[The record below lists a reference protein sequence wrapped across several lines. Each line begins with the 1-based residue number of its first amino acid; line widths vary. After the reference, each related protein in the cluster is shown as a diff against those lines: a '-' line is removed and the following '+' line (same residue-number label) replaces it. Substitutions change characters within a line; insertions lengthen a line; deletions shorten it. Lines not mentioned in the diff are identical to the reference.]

1 MPDFDKNL
9 QPIIKRDEMPSID
22 IKLKEPVP
30 VAPMSPVGFGGLSDL
45 SGRRTV
51 FDELND
57 ATKNSD
63 FTEKGIFITNKE
75 LSENKRYS
83 AFNPTIP
90 NYEDFAAYGQSNW
103 DRAANGVLK
112 GLNLAGT
119 TIAGGLGM
127 LLYGA
132 PKAIFGGK
140 LSYLWNNEI
149 MQGLDDWNKKV
160 DDEYLPNYYTQAE
173 KDAEWYSRT
182 NWLTTNFLFDKLIKN
197 AGFAVGAMVSG
208 NIANAGLLRAG
219 SALGRAA
226 ASGAAV
232 AESSQAFKLFTPLLR
247 NTARAF
253 SSAKNIE
260 AAAILENQV
269 SSIADITAKSSQLAN
284 IARTTTQFA
293 KVNDA
298 FRRTAISLYSSAGE
312 ASFEA
317 LQTSNEYR
325 NNLIEDFKQK
335 NGGLEPTGEDL
346 KAIDEKANEVGKTSF
361 LGNMA
366 LLSVTEFSQLPF
378 LMGSTYNSTRA
389 AANTLVG
396 RADDIVLQGSKYVA
410 KESTR
415 VGKLVDK
422 VSGVGR
428 YVFDP
433 KEAAQEV
440 GQYALQVGSQ
450 NYFNKAA
457 LSDDASIWTDGFL
470 YGLFGENQE
479 GEGVGALVSKEGMES
494 LVLGGIT
501 GGLMQAKGRY
511 KEERARTQNTARF
524 IDSLNGAPSFKE
536 AFIDKLNAA
545 NRGVVLQQQYENAV
559 ITGNRLEATDLKTDM
574 LLNYMSPRIKYGRF
588 DMVMDDINE
597 LRTMAT
603 TEEGLAALKEQGMAN
618 INDTI
623 PSYKERLDSVE
634 TVAKNTNNL
643 YEATNLRYAGVTL
656 ADGVTRKYSPYVID
670 KMVYA
675 TSKIANYDV
684 RIPQLNNKLIENG
697 IVAGDVLS
705 DVLKGKSPNRKA
717 TANVLNEI
725 NDLNVTSDIKDELK
739 IALQDMINLGER
751 RKIFMEEYEDMK
763 ANPLNYE
770 RSPEFNVGDKVEL
783 PVPVAGVQE
792 PIRKL
797 EVGKPYSLSEPF
809 VVDNDK
815 LVMAPK
821 ITVLSQT
828 LGGELEVRMPSGK
841 TQFIAPEDFDQ
852 FVLSEQENASD
863 ELNTLMDKVIDQVLG
878 TEKYADIEKPTEN
891 KLNYI
896 NSLNDPELVKDV
908 EKEFN
913 TQAGEVIAKREE
925 ERKKR
930 QELLKNKENLD
941 KQQAEIENNSGI
953 QSVDPTV
960 AEAERVPEGKLKDA
974 RILFISGTS
983 ESEVEGV
990 AVPVHVQSSREFLNN
1005 AKNFNNRNNLAAILV
1020 TAKNQA
1026 ALGLSGLAQISFG
1039 VDVATD
1045 INVLPGADSVDD
1057 AIVMQVFVEQ
1067 ENGKMFFVNKNGERI
1082 GEVGKP
1088 VDIQQVVFQTMPTT
1102 SLTYA
1107 DGNARYRKDQEA
1119 LATAQSKAWRTKR
1132 AELLDNPAFPIKAY
1146 RFNISR
1152 GIPIENITGNIR
1164 ERNQVGDV
1172 LIPENRIAT
1181 EQGLLQ
1187 ISEGSVT
1194 HQGQNIKFPKG
1205 LTILQYGDTLSILS
1219 NSKLGD
1225 KKAKALYQ
1233 VIKAM
1238 AEKYQKTGKLDRAYV
1253 DYVQNLL
1260 YWKKSATT
1268 KGNQI
1273 FMDANT
1279 VHLGGKTFDIVTL
1292 GENEK
1297 EIVDQLKETYHNINS
1312 KTLKERFYE
1321 PFVEYGVQ
1329 NGELVEREWKNYQS
1343 YLLAGKNPDGSAR
1356 NPEQNPL
1363 VTSAAKPTPQVPYSF
1378 KQKYATLIDMELPV
1392 QDAPKAAPAPAG
1404 APTVGEFVMDGTTKN
1419 TFTAFKS
1426 GPVDFTGTIDANGNV
1441 SVEVI
1446 DNDTILN
1453 AAKDANL
1460 VNNAV
1465 VPKLKEA
1472 NLFDPSAD
1480 DIELVRTYVA
1490 NILALELKKLQAP
1503 KEEAAP
1509 VATEA
1514 KADIERSG
1522 NKDIVKGSRLDE
1534 IRKIYAGNK
1543 SYINIKAT
1551 NQEVADNLKS
1561 GNITAEELF
1570 SVRNSFGGELYKWFE
1585 KGFIGLTGKT
1595 YAEYDAEL
1603 IALEGAKPTGEKYDV
1618 NNTSEPEDEYR
1629 RIGKAEAGEERLT
1642 DAEIELFK
1650 QWATENVP
1658 GLPFEVLDNIVNT
1671 HDNEK
1676 AWGVFENGVAKFYKG
1691 AIRGTEYHE
1700 AFEGIW
1706 KAFLTEDQRNAIL
1719 ADERAKGGTFTD
1731 RATRKKLEYATAT
1744 DKQIK
1749 ERIADDFAD
1758 FRVGK
1763 LPARNLGEKVLK
1775 LFREIIQFF
1784 KSFVQKPSMKEG
1796 LFKAIDAGKFK
1807 EARVPE
1813 VVRAEAP
1820 EYKRIPRLTETE
1832 AYKFV
1837 QDMTARASFFIFG
1850 DSKKSLYDINTLT
1863 SKEIF
1868 DRIEQAYIKENKR
1881 QELGD
1886 DAWKALVK
1894 RTKENLRTLGVN
1906 FSEEER
1912 TSVND
1917 ENTSRADYA
1926 PEPFS
1931 VDWKKNSPFP
1941 VKFLGATLPEV
1952 EPTNQSDSSYLLLPK
1967 RVISSVRGYQLVN
1980 FGKVFATLM
1989 DKLSNTTGVK
1999 SFTKKIVNLAKS
2011 DATYVRFFKNLGGVV
2026 NKEGEEIA
2034 EDNGTF
2040 RFQYFKPED
2049 WRLFVNAID
2058 VFTKQKPEAY
2068 IQYIDGGQAYTAPAN
2083 LFTAS
2088 KLVQQDWFENIK
2100 ALADNPKS
2108 AIKRDRKDKVF
2119 KVDKSVLPTAVPKTP
2134 EAMTSFLEQLGIIF
2148 PLPVYVK
2155 LNTFQQGDFGKAVS
2169 SIYTYLQDNAQV
2181 GTLTGETLGIS
2192 GPLNELSDL
2201 YVKVTNPPQENAF
2214 RGIGDKMYQSYSNSN
2229 VPSVLRNQFD
2239 DATTLEQ
2246 LKDARPELNDV
2257 FSTNSLTLKE
2267 GGQFFNEEGKRIKS
2281 LQVSYIQ
2288 GTNNLGTGK
2297 ENATT
2302 RLTLGDRYT
2311 QELNQNLKGNYYI
2324 LVPADASTEGM
2335 INLGNH
2341 ISFTD
2346 VETGRAWNKIYKI
2359 FRDYLT
2365 DEVALA
2371 LDADNRKQLL
2381 YVGNKATELRFFK
2394 EILPAD
2400 MVETIHSM
2408 VESGSTQEQIEEYI
2422 SNNIEKVNAS
2432 VKELIDSTV
2441 IGTKNILLDNNQI
2454 VRTVDSA
2461 FSYPTLEDSFAIR
2474 EGIKKFNMDEDTL
2487 NNVLTFANTNY
2498 IINNIELHKIIFGD
2512 PYQFKIEN
2520 GKLDETKRIKS
2531 FLSPRR
2537 ITVDFPEFNAS
2548 LNDLYNKVGE
2558 IALKEGDPGY
2568 HTFKDYTDTVTFRDI
2583 EFGTSTYK
2591 KVNEAD
2597 AASWIMDNTYREVKI
2612 KNGQW
2617 STEAENWHQWQMAYT
2632 RQALANK
2639 GEYAYTNGALQKAD
2653 EQLVATPEPTFV
2665 TEVLKPIVSGVKQA
2679 ENKIDNVL
2687 DKFSQMPI
2695 YLKAIEGT
2703 NLEKLYTKMWK
2714 EGIGYAVM
2722 ESGRKVGATE
2732 LNNIYTADGEFNDA
2746 PFKGVVK
2753 VAWKSYGIQVEN
2765 SFEDPKDQTRG
2776 SQLTKLASLD
2786 LFENGKAS
2794 STAKKAFDR
2803 NKEALDK
2810 LHENGYKQLLSK
2822 LGVEDL
2828 GDGYALVDPKAVQE
2842 TLEYELLRRELSE
2855 NAKDTIQLD
2864 ENGQFI
2870 IPFEASSAYQQ
2881 IKNILYSMVNK
2892 AITSPKMNGSP
2903 KVQVPSTLFEKGKRD
2918 AKGANPVL
2926 KFYTKADP
2934 YMEVMLPHWFRKKFN
2949 KKKFPTDEA
2958 ILNYLNNT
2966 EEGKSILTGVG
2977 FRIPTQSMS
2986 SIEVFRVKG
2995 FLPQS
3000 MGETIVVPSE
3010 VTAKA
3015 GSDFDIDKMNTY
3027 LKSIYID
3034 KNGDIRLV
3042 KLMGTEE
3049 STKDFYGKVFD
3060 EKLENKKVKKDDLLE
3075 LLQTRLYGLE
3085 DSKDLEGKY
3094 GELLDA
3100 LLAETEETTDLETIL
3115 VDELA
3120 KLGDKNL
3127 QAGLKERFVND
3138 MYKRALENEYYDSL
3152 INMITL
3158 PENFDRLLSPV
3169 DDGGLKKLASE
3180 LDTLRGQDETTF
3192 ANRLLSR
3199 NYMTPLRNAFV
3210 SAKRWI
3216 GIAAVNITGQSLTQK
3231 AEIYIDP
3238 ERIEGVNDFD
3248 KKILGDGKIALPHN
3262 TVTING
3268 QPRISI
3274 SGKLTA
3280 DGKQYI
3286 SDRLSGYATSFVDVA
3301 KDPYIT
3307 KIIPSDSMVGIFMF
3321 LERIGVGENT
3331 VFFLNQPIIREYIKY
3346 LDSIG
3351 TKGLFSEKNINYIK
3365 GKFGTRAAKSFDI
3378 NALKTNIQKYYTV
3391 SVSAV
3396 GITDELNQKENTEQV
3411 AIFNEF
3417 LKYAKMA
3424 EYNFK
3429 LTQATNYDTTKFRSG
3444 DSLFKKQTRTAIAKQ
3459 KNIFSSVD
3467 KILEGSFIGK
3477 QVDFLDKS
3485 MEAIGSILKLE
3496 QDEFAVITDEVLRP
3510 FSEDEYLGA
3519 EDFERIATKLKLS
3532 FLDYVIQTKAGIN
3545 SDIKE
3550 LVVNAKTSVAD
3561 QLAEAKKKF
3570 PNIKILNDLQV
3581 VSTDR
3586 VDGTKSIRLKAN
3598 SKDAYDENMYTE
3610 MMRELRDN
3618 PETRDLYY
3626 DIVMLSILQGSAQ
3639 TSISIKNI
3647 IPVED
3652 YSEIIK
3658 PIIDT
3663 LAPTVDVQ
3671 GFSKTGAF
3679 QRNNWKD
3686 EKIVPTVRPK
3696 FFKLSYIDPNTRER
3710 IEMDPMEDPD
3720 GNEIFTYTSPSFTSP
3735 ILDFLK
3741 IEPTD
3746 RKILIL
3752 SPKYNS
3758 QDVKSDFVKVPMVV
3772 TDKKTGEMVDMLSGQ
3787 TVVPST
3793 FAKRKAAG
3801 DLSLRNYFG
3810 YQKVKYVDGSPVL
3823 TAEGDYIY
3831 KLVNLYGDGQLV
3843 TEHYID
3849 PQKSVLNNGTVQVE
3863 NEIPDADII
3872 SYFAPIIEEEVTTV
3886 GQLRLKDGNLYNTAN
3901 INTELLEKIG
3911 YTPQEIGKILKSIC

>member
-9 QPIIKRDEMPSID
+9 QPIIKEDKMPSID
-22 IKLKEPVP
+22 IKIKEPVP
-30 VAPMSPVGFGGLSDL
+30 VAPISPVGFGGLSDL
-45 SGRRTV
+45 SGPRTV
-51 FDELND
+51 FDKLND

-119 TIAGGLGM
+119 TVAGGLGM

-173 KDAEWYSRT
+173 KDAAWYSPT
-182 NWLTTNFLFDKLIKN
+182 NWFTTNFLFDKLIKN
-197 AGFAVGAMVSG
+197 SGFAVGAMISG

-284 IARTTTQFA
+284 VARTTTQFA

-325 NNLIEDFKQK
+325 NNLIEDFKEK

-346 KAIDEKANEVGKTSF
+346 KAINEKANQVGKTSF

-511 KEERARTQNTARF
+511 KEEKAKAQNTARF
-524 IDSLNGAPSFKE
+524 IDELNGAPSFKE
-536 AFIDKLNAA
+536 AFTDKLNAA

-574 LLNYMSPRIKYGRF
+574 LLNYLSPRIKYGRF

-618 INDTI
+618 VNDTI
-623 PSYKERLDSVE
+623 QSYKERLNGVE
-634 TVAKNTNNL
+634 TVAKNTSNL
-643 YEATNLRYAGVTL
+643 YESTNLRYAGVTL

-697 IVAGDVLS
+697 IVVGDVLN

-821 ITVLSQT
+821 VTVLSQT

-863 ELNTLMDKVIDQVLG
+863 ELNALMDNVIDQVLAR
-878 TEKYADIEKPTEN
+878 EEYADIEKPTEN

-908 EKEFN
+908 EKEFK

-930 QELLKNKENLD
+930 QELLKNKENLE
-941 KQQAEIENNSGI
+941 KQQNEIENSSGV
-953 QSVDPTV
+953 QSVDTDV
-960 AEAERVPEGKLKDA
+960 DIVIAGTEREPEGKLKDA
-974 RILFISGTS
+974 RILFISSTP
-983 ESEVEGV
+983 EAEVEGV
-990 AVPVHVQSSREFLNN
+990 GAPVHIQNSREFLNN
-1005 AKNFNNRNNLAAILV
+1005 AKNFNNRNNLASILV

-1039 VDVATD
+1039 VNTTTD
-1045 INVLPGADSVDD
+1045 IKDLPGADSVDN
-1057 AIVMQVFVEQ
+1057 ALIMQVFVEQ
-1067 ENGKMFFVNKNGERI
+1067 ESGKTFFVNKNGERV

-1088 VDIQQVVFQTMPTT
+1088 VDVQQVVFQIMPTT
-1102 SLTYA
+1102 ALNYS
-1107 DGNARYRKDQEA
+1107 DGNRRYRKDQEA

-1152 GIPIENITGNIR
+1152 GIAIENITGNIR
-1164 ERNQVGDV
+1164 ERNQVGGV

-1219 NSKLGD
+1219 NSKLGT

-1253 DYVQNLL
+1253 DYVQNVL

-1268 KGNQI
+1268 KGNQL

-1279 VHLGGKTFDIVTL
+1279 VHLGGKAFDIVTL
-1292 GENEK
+1292 GEKEA
-1297 EIVDQLKETYHNINS
+1297 EIVDQLKDTYHNINN

-1329 NGELVEREWKNYQS
+1329 DGNLVEREWKNYQS

-1356 NPEQNPL
+1356 NAEQNPL
-1363 VTSAAKPTPQVPYSF
+1363 VTSVAKPTDQVPYSF

-1392 QDAPKAAPAPAG
+1392 QDAPVAAPAPVG
-1404 APTVGEFVMDGTTKN
+1404 APTVGDFVMDGTTKN
-1419 TFTAFKS
+1419 TFTAFKT
-1426 GPVDFTGTIDANGNV
+1426 GPVDFTGTIDANGDV

-1480 DIELVRTYVA
+1480 DVELVRTYVA

-1503 KEEAAP
+1503 TTAAVLQPDVSAVAQAQGTARTEP
-1509 VATEA
+1509 VTTAVS
-1514 KADIERSG
+1514 DI
-1522 NKDIVKGSRLDE
+1522 
-1534 IRKIYAGNK
+1534 
-1543 SYINIKAT
+1543 
-1551 NQEVADNLKS
+1551 
-1561 GNITAEELF
+1561 
-1570 SVRNSFGGELYKWFE
+1570 
-1585 KGFIGLTGKT
+1585 
-1595 YAEYDAEL
+1595 
-1603 IALEGAKPTGEKYDV
+1603 EGAKLTGEKYDV

-1658 GLPFEVLDNIVNT
+1658 GLPFDVLDNIVNT

-1700 AFEGIW
+1700 VFEGIW

-1731 RATRKKLEYATAT
+1731 RATGKKLEYATAT

-1763 LPARNLGEKVLK
+1763 LPARSLGEKVLK

-1807 EARVPE
+1807 EAKVSE
-1813 VVRAEAP
+1813 AVKAEAP
-1820 EYKRIPRLTETE
+1820 EYRRIPGITETQ
-1832 AYKFV
+1832 AYEFV
-1837 QDMTARASFFIFG
+1837 QDMTARAAQFIFG
-1850 DSKKSLYDINTLT
+1850 DSKKSLYDINALT

-1868 DRIEQAYIKENKR
+1868 DRVEKAYIKENKR

-1886 DAWKALVK
+1886 AAWSGLVK
-1894 RTKENLRTLGVN
+1894 RTKEKLRTLGIN
-1906 FSEEER
+1906 FNEEDR
-1912 TSVND
+1912 VSVND
-1917 ENTSRADYA
+1917 ENTSKTDYA

-1931 VDWKKNSPFP
+1931 TDWKKSSPFAI
-1941 VKFLGATLPEV
+1941 KFVTATLPEV
-1952 EPTNQSDSSYLLLPK
+1952 EPTNQSDSSSLSLPK
-1967 RVISSVRGYQLVN
+1967 RVLSSVKGYKLTN
-1980 FGKVFATLM
+1980 FGRVFTTLM
-1989 DKLSNTTGVK
+1989 EKLSNTTGVK
-1999 SFTKKIVNLAKS
+1999 KVTEKLVDLAKA
-2011 DATYVRFFKNLGGVV
+2011 DATFVRLFQRLGGDL
-2026 NKEGEEIA
+2026 A
-2034 EDNGTF
+2034 TGTLSF
-2040 RFQYFKPED
+2040 ENFKAED
-2049 WRLFVNAID
+2049 WRLFVNMVD

-2068 IQYIDGGQAYTAPAN
+2068 IQYISGGQAYTAPAN

-2088 KLVQQDWFENIK
+2088 KLVQEDWFENIK
-2100 ALADNPKS
+2100 ALSSNPKS
-2108 AIKRDRKDKVF
+2108 AIKRDRVKKVF

-2134 EAMTSFLEQLGIIF
+2134 EAMTNFLEQLGIIF

-2169 SIYTYLQDNAQV
+2169 SIYTYLQDNTEV

-2229 VPSVLRNQFD
+2229 VPSVLRNQFN
-2239 DATTLEQ
+2239 DANTIDQ
-2246 LKDARPELNDV
+2246 LKDVRPELNDI
-2257 FSTNSLTLKE
+2257 FSKNSLILKK
-2267 GGQFFNEEGKRIKS
+2267 GGQFFDEEGKRIKS

-2288 GTNNLGTGK
+2288 GTNNLETGK
-2297 ENATT
+2297 ETATT
-2302 RLTLGDRYT
+2302 RLTLGDRFT

-2324 LVPADASTEGM
+2324 LVPADGSTEWQM
-2335 INLGNH
+2335 NLGNQ
-2341 ISFTD
+2341 ISFSD
-2346 VETGRAWNKIYKI
+2346 IETGRAWNKIYSI
-2359 FRDYLT
+2359 FRGYLT

-2381 YVGNKATELRFFK
+2381 NMKGKATELRFFK
-2394 EILPAD
+2394 ELLPAK
-2400 MVETIHSM
+2400 MVETIHDM
-2408 VESGSTQEQIEEYI
+2408 VKDGSTQEQI
-2422 SNNIEKVNAS
+2422 
-2432 VKELIDSTV
+2432 
-2441 IGTKNILLDNNQI
+2441 
-2454 VRTVDSA
+2454 
-2461 FSYPTLEDSFAIR
+2461 
-2474 EGIKKFNMDEDTL
+2474 
-2487 NNVLTFANTNY
+2487 
-2498 IINNIELHKIIFGD
+2498 
-2512 PYQFKIEN
+2512 
-2520 GKLDETKRIKS
+2520 
-2531 FLSPRR
+2531 
-2537 ITVDFPEFNAS
+2537 
-2548 LNDLYNKVGE
+2548 
-2558 IALKEGDPGY
+2558 
-2568 HTFKDYTDTVTFRDI
+2568 
-2583 EFGTSTYK
+2583 
-2591 KVNEAD
+2591 
-2597 AASWIMDNTYREVKI
+2597 
-2612 KNGQW
+2612 
-2617 STEAENWHQWQMAYT
+2617 
-2632 RQALANK
+2632 
-2639 GEYAYTNGALQKAD
+2639 
-2653 EQLVATPEPTFV
+2653 
-2665 TEVLKPIVSGVKQA
+2665 
-2679 ENKIDNVL
+2679 
-2687 DKFSQMPI
+2687 
-2695 YLKAIEGT
+2695 
-2703 NLEKLYTKMWK
+2703 
-2714 EGIGYAVM
+2714 
-2722 ESGRKVGATE
+2722 
-2732 LNNIYTADGEFNDA
+2732 
-2746 PFKGVVK
+2746 
-2753 VAWKSYGIQVEN
+2753 
-2765 SFEDPKDQTRG
+2765 
-2776 SQLTKLASLD
+2776 
-2786 LFENGKAS
+2786 
-2794 STAKKAFDR
+2794 
-2803 NKEALDK
+2803 
-2810 LHENGYKQLLSK
+2810 
-2822 LGVEDL
+2822 
-2828 GDGYALVDPKAVQE
+2828 
-2842 TLEYELLRRELSE
+2842 
-2855 NAKDTIQLD
+2855 
-2864 ENGQFI
+2864 
-2870 IPFEASSAYQQ
+2870 
-2881 IKNILYSMVNK
+2881 
-2892 AITSPKMNGSP
+2892 
-2903 KVQVPSTLFEKGKRD
+2903 
-2918 AKGANPVL
+2918 
-2926 KFYTKADP
+2926 
-2934 YMEVMLPHWFRKKFN
+2934 
-2949 KKKFPTDEA
+2949 
-2958 ILNYLNNT
+2958 
-2966 EEGKSILTGVG
+2966 
-2977 FRIPTQSMS
+2977 
-2986 SIEVFRVKG
+2986 
-2995 FLPQS
+2995 
-3000 MGETIVVPSE
+3000 
-3010 VTAKA
+3010 
-3015 GSDFDIDKMNTY
+3015 
-3027 LKSIYID
+3027 
-3034 KNGDIRLV
+3034 
-3042 KLMGTEE
+3042 
-3049 STKDFYGKVFD
+3049 
-3060 EKLENKKVKKDDLLE
+3060 
-3075 LLQTRLYGLE
+3075 
-3085 DSKDLEGKY
+3085 
-3094 GELLDA
+3094 
-3100 LLAETEETTDLETIL
+3100 
-3115 VDELA
+3115 
-3120 KLGDKNL
+3120 
-3127 QAGLKERFVND
+3127 
-3138 MYKRALENEYYDSL
+3138 
-3152 INMITL
+3152 
-3158 PENFDRLLSPV
+3158 
-3169 DDGGLKKLASE
+3169 
-3180 LDTLRGQDETTF
+3180 
-3192 ANRLLSR
+3192 
-3199 NYMTPLRNAFV
+3199 
-3210 SAKRWI
+3210 
-3216 GIAAVNITGQSLTQK
+3216 
-3231 AEIYIDP
+3231 
-3238 ERIEGVNDFD
+3238 
-3248 KKILGDGKIALPHN
+3248 
-3262 TVTING
+3262 
-3268 QPRISI
+3268 
-3274 SGKLTA
+3274 
-3280 DGKQYI
+3280 
-3286 SDRLSGYATSFVDVA
+3286 
-3301 KDPYIT
+3301 
-3307 KIIPSDSMVGIFMF
+3307 
-3321 LERIGVGENT
+3321 
-3331 VFFLNQPIIREYIKY
+3331 
-3346 LDSIG
+3346 
-3351 TKGLFSEKNINYIK
+3351 
-3365 GKFGTRAAKSFDI
+3365 
-3378 NALKTNIQKYYTV
+3378 
-3391 SVSAV
+3391 
-3396 GITDELNQKENTEQV
+3396 
-3411 AIFNEF
+3411 
-3417 LKYAKMA
+3417 
-3424 EYNFK
+3424 
-3429 LTQATNYDTTKFRSG
+3429 
-3444 DSLFKKQTRTAIAKQ
+3444 
-3459 KNIFSSVD
+3459 
-3467 KILEGSFIGK
+3467 
-3477 QVDFLDKS
+3477 
-3485 MEAIGSILKLE
+3485 
-3496 QDEFAVITDEVLRP
+3496 
-3510 FSEDEYLGA
+3510 
-3519 EDFERIATKLKLS
+3519 
-3532 FLDYVIQTKAGIN
+3532 
-3545 SDIKE
+3545 
-3550 LVVNAKTSVAD
+3550 
-3561 QLAEAKKKF
+3561 
-3570 PNIKILNDLQV
+3570 
-3581 VSTDR
+3581 
-3586 VDGTKSIRLKAN
+3586 
-3598 SKDAYDENMYTE
+3598 
-3610 MMRELRDN
+3610 
-3618 PETRDLYY
+3618 
-3626 DIVMLSILQGSAQ
+3626 
-3639 TSISIKNI
+3639 
-3647 IPVED
+3647 
-3652 YSEIIK
+3652 
-3658 PIIDT
+3658 
-3663 LAPTVDVQ
+3663 
-3671 GFSKTGAF
+3671 
-3679 QRNNWKD
+3679 
-3686 EKIVPTVRPK
+3686 
-3696 FFKLSYIDPNTRER
+3696 
-3710 IEMDPMEDPD
+3710 
-3720 GNEIFTYTSPSFTSP
+3720 
-3735 ILDFLK
+3735 
-3741 IEPTD
+3741 
-3746 RKILIL
+3746 
-3752 SPKYNS
+3752 
-3758 QDVKSDFVKVPMVV
+3758 
-3772 TDKKTGEMVDMLSGQ
+3772 
-3787 TVVPST
+3787 
-3793 FAKRKAAG
+3793 
-3801 DLSLRNYFG
+3801 
-3810 YQKVKYVDGSPVL
+3810 
-3823 TAEGDYIY
+3823 
-3831 KLVNLYGDGQLV
+3831 
-3843 TEHYID
+3843 
-3849 PQKSVLNNGTVQVE
+3849 
-3863 NEIPDADII
+3863 
-3872 SYFAPIIEEEVTTV
+3872 
-3886 GQLRLKDGNLYNTAN
+3886 
-3901 INTELLEKIG
+3901 
-3911 YTPQEIGKILKSIC
+3911 